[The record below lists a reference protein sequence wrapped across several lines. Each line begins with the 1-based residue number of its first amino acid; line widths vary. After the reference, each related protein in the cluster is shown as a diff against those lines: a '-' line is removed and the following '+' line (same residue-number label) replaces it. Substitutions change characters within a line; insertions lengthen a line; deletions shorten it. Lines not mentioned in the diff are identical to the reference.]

1 MIRLFF
7 KTIAN
12 TTENACITQ
21 LNTLMLNVD
30 FFSPRKNNAILKDIF
45 WVLLCCNAKKGRRK
59 KEKERGEG
67 RKPFLQSQP
76 KQTEAPAANIIKP
89 QTKRTLPVSLSD
101 LFSCSVSV
109 RVSAELDRLDRQE
122 LRPDLT
128 PRPHSLMACSGDITA
143 SFSVSASDPALIE

>member
-1 MIRLFF
+1 M
-7 KTIAN
+7 
-12 TTENACITQ
+12 Q
-21 LNTLMLNVD
+21 
-30 FFSPRKNNAILKDIF
+30 RKQE
-45 WVLLCCNAKKGRRK
+45 KKKR
-59 KEKERGEG
+59 

-76 KQTEAPAANIIKP
+76 KQTEAPDANIIKP
-89 QTKRTLPVSLSD
+89 QKRNLPVSLSD

>member
-1 MIRLFF
+1 M
-7 KTIAN
+7 
-12 TTENACITQ
+12 
-21 LNTLMLNVD
+21 
-30 FFSPRKNNAILKDIF
+30 
-45 WVLLCCNAKKGRRK
+45 LLCCNAKKRKKKKREAKMRRRK
-59 KEKERGEG
+59 KAIPPESTKIDR
-67 RKPFLQSQP
+67 S
-76 KQTEAPAANIIKP
+76 TECQHYKAK
-89 QTKRTLPVSLSD
+89 TKRNLPVSLSD

>member
-1 MIRLFF
+1 MSATVLQC
-7 KTIAN
+7 K
-12 TTENACITQ
+12 E
-21 LNTLMLNVD
+21 
-30 FFSPRKNNAILKDIF
+30 RK
-45 WVLLCCNAKKGRRK
+45 KKKREGKRRRRK
-59 KEKERGEG
+59 KAIPPESTKTE
-67 RKPFLQSQP
+67 
-76 KQTEAPAANIIKP
+76 EAPNANVIKP
-89 QTKRTLPVSLSD
+89 HTKRTLPVSLSD